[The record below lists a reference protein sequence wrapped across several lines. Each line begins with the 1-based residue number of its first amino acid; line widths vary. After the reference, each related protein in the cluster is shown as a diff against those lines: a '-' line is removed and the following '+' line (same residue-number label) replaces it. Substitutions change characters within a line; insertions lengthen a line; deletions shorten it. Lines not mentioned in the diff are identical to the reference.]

1 MSQGRLIVACDF
13 GSTQFRALVTEI
25 TGSGDLEVVGCARHE
40 ASGFQDGDFVD
51 IKSAARGIRACMQD
65 LEADSNIYISGFTY
79 NIAGSHL
86 HSVQAKAQ
94 VPITSGPRPI
104 RQADVDKV
112 LKQARS
118 MAIPFDQKIL
128 TVTPEEYAVDRVRG
142 ITDPL
147 GRVGSQLEVT
157 AHLVTGSRSVLS
169 NIQTTIGEARF
180 KGLGE
185 EVDIL
190 AVGMALLEEQEK
202 QQGVMLVDIG
212 GEMTSWAVF
221 RQGGILANGSLPWG
235 GKHLTM
241 DLAHGLRLD
250 WGQAED
256 LKRERGVVLRSLV
269 PEVAISALFTEEKPE
284 ASQGLI
290 AAILEPRMEEILTMV
305 KNDFGDMRE
314 LATLGAGI
322 VLTGGGSRCQ
332 GTRRLCEEIFD
343 LQVAKRYLPRWLEG
357 AEQLPEDQWATA
369 IGLCRWA
376 ARDVVAA
383 QPEEIGQEKGGLLGR
398 LRGMFKR
405 ADSED
410 ELVARG

>member
-13 GSTQFRALVTEI
+13 GSTNFRALVTEI
-25 TGSGDLEVVGCARHE
+25 TGNGDLEVVGCAQHE
-40 ASGFQDGDFVD
+40 ACGFRDGDFVD
-51 IKSAARGIRACMQD
+51 IKSAARAIRGCMQD
-65 LEADSNIYISGFTY
+65 LEADSSIYVSGFTY

-86 HSVQAKAQ
+86 HSVQARAQ
-94 VPITSGPRPI
+94 VSITSGPRPI

-128 TVTPEEYAVDRVRG
+128 TVTPVEYAVDRVRG

-147 GRVGSQLEVT
+147 GRVGSLLEVT

-169 NIQTTIGEARF
+169 NIQNTIVEAKF

-190 AVGMALLEEQEK
+190 AAGMALLQEQEK
-202 QQGVMLVDIG
+202 QQGVMLIDVG

-221 RQGGILANGSLPWG
+221 RKGGILANGSLPWG

-250 WGQAED
+250 WEEAEA
-256 LKRERGVVLRSLV
+256 LKRQRGVVLRSLS
-269 PEVAISALFTEEKPE
+269 PEVALSALFTEEKPE
-284 ASQGLI
+284 ASRGLI

-314 LATLGAGI
+314 LSTLGAGI
-322 VLTGGGSRCQ
+322 VLTGGGSRCK
-332 GTRRLCEEIFD
+332 GTRGLCEEVFD
-343 LQVAKRYLPRWLEG
+343 LQVGKRYLPRKLAG
-357 AEQLPEDQWATA
+357 ADQLPEDQWATA

-383 QPEEIGQEKGGLLGR
+383 QPVESTEDKGGLLGR

-405 ADSED
+405 PDSED
-410 ELVARG
+410 ELVARS